1 MERFLPRSPQRQRQ
15 RDATHSQHHLQHPS
29 EAHKEKE
36 EAAEEEEDAGGGEE
50 KDEEEDAAGYEEW
63 GEQRAHE
70 PFYLDVEPKGGWTMT
85 DLVGFPFSSD
95 IDMLHHR
102 WKPSSKQVLI
112 EP

>member
-1 MERFLPRSPQRQRQ
+1 VERFLPRSPQQQRQ
-15 RDATHSQHHLQHPS
+15 RDATHSQHRLQHPS

-36 EAAEEEEDAGGGEE
+36 EAAAAAAEEQEQEQEEEAAAGEE
-50 KDEEEDAAGYEEW
+50 E

-85 DLVGFPFSSD
+85 DLVGFPFASD

-102 WKPSSKQVLI
+102 WQPNSQQVLL